1 MTAPSYAMSW
11 QLEGGTR
18 EAGRVEVTEHGVDFD
33 SPRHAERIRFAEL
46 TEIRLAHGLL
56 HLGRVAKP
64 ALIVASL
71 DGPGALRELADRLT
85 VAAHLP
91 G

>member
-1 MTAPSYAMSW
+1 MTARTYAMSW
-11 QLEGGTR
+11 QLDGGAR
-18 EAGRVEVTEHGVDFD
+18 EAGRVEVTEHGIDFD

-46 TEIRLAHGLL
+46 TVIRLAHGVLRL
-56 HLGRVAKP
+56 ERHSKP

-71 DGPGALRELADRLT
+71 DGPGALRELADRVA